1 MLLGER
7 IDPLSTRRFYIEISN
22 IAAAVFSE
30 VNGLDAE
37 VEVKEY
43 AEGGQNGFV
52 HKLPG
57 RMKFTNVTLKRGMTN
72 SLDFWNWFDSARAGK
87 VERKQIGIVLFDES
101 GSEKRRWTL
110 ERAYPV
116 KWIGPSLKTEDN
128 SVVIESLELTHEG
141 LS

>member
-7 IDPLSTRRFYIEISN
+7 IDPLSTRKFYVEIRN

-30 VNGLDAE
+30 VTGLDAE

-57 RMKFTNVTLKRGMTN
+57 RMKFTNVTLRRGMTN
-72 SLDFWNWFDSARAGK
+72 SLDFWNWFDSARTGK

-101 GSEKRRWTL
+101 GTEKRRWTL

-116 KWIGPSLKTEDN
+116 KWIGPSLKAEDN